1 MLGWSVFVLA
11 LQLGAGP
18 VPATLQAAPRLYTE
32 SRIAASPAAA
42 SAAAIAG
49 LPDLTHLAAS
59 ALPAVVGLVTTSAP
73 AGVGSGDDSLRD
85 LYDKLHEGGGARRGV
100 GSGFIIHPDGWILTN
115 AHVVEGADKVVAEV
129 GERNA
134 RVPAR
139 VVGID
144 SETDLA
150 LVKIDT
156 DRPLPFLR
164 LGDSDQLQAAQWV
177 VAIGCPFGL
186 DHSVSL
192 GIVSHTG
199 RTDISPVGRP
209 GTYDFIQTDASI
221 NPGSSGGPLL
231 DLNGSVVGI
240 AAAVNATGHGIAFAI
255 PVNMAKTVIDQIH
268 ANGRVIRS
276 WLGVS
281 VKELPAEL
289 NSSASGVE
297 VTEVAAGSP
306 AQRAG
311 VRSGDVITTVQGHVI
326 QNPARLRWFV
336 SMAGVGKEVAMDVHR
351 KGESDRTVRAVL
363 AQVPAEEQAR
373 VEARGSLGE

>member
-1 MLGWSVFVLA
+1 MAAWSVFLLA

-18 VPATLQAAPRLYTE
+18 QPATLQPTPSLYTE
-32 SRIAASPAAA
+32 AR
-42 SAAAIAG
+42 SAATPTAPG
-49 LPDLTHLAAS
+49 LPDLTHLAAT
-59 ALPAVVGLVTTSAP
+59 ALPAVVGLITTSQP
-73 AGVGSGDDSLRD
+73 NGVGSGDDSLRD
-85 LYDKLHEGGGARRGV
+85 LYDKLHEGGVRKGV
-100 GSGFIIHPDGWILTN
+100 GSGFLIHPDGWIVTN

-134 RVPAR
+134 HIPAR

-144 SETDLA
+144 AETDLA
-150 LVKIDT
+150 LVKIDI
-156 DRPLPFLR
+156 DRPLPYLR
-164 LGDSDQLQAAQWV
+164 LGDSDRLQPAQWV

-199 RTDISPVGRP
+199 RTDISPVGRR

-231 DLNGSVVGI
+231 DLNGNVVGI
-240 AAAVNATGHGIAFAI
+240 AAAVNATGHGIGFAI
-255 PVNMAKTVIDQIH
+255 PIDMAKSVIDQLH

-281 VKELPAEL
+281 VKELPADL
-289 NSSASGVE
+289 NSSDAGVE
-297 VTEVAAGSP
+297 VTEVASGSP

-311 VRSGDVITTVQGHVI
+311 VRSGDIITALQGHAI
-326 QNPARLRWFV
+326 QNPARLRWYV
-336 SMAGVGKEVAMDVHR
+336 SMAGVGKEVAMALRR
-351 KGESDRTVRAVL
+351 KGEADRTIRAVL
-363 AQVPAEEQAR
+363 AQAPAAEQAR
-373 VEARGSLGE
+373 IEARGSLGE

>member
-1 MLGWSVFVLA
+1 V

-18 VPATLQAAPRLYTE
+18 QPAALQAAPSLYTDA
-32 SRIAASPAAA
+32 RTPSPTAV
-42 SAAAIAG
+42 AG

-59 ALPAVVGLVTTSAP
+59 ALPAVVGLITTSQP
-73 AGVGSGDDSLRD
+73 TGVGSGDDSLRD
-85 LYDKLHEGGGARRGV
+85 LYDKLHEGGVRKGV
-100 GSGFIIHPDGWILTN
+100 GSGFIIHPDGWIVTN

-134 RVPAR
+134 HVPAR

-144 SETDLA
+144 AETDLA
-150 LVKIDT
+150 LVKIDVE
-156 DRPLPFLR
+156 RPLPFLR
-164 LGDSDQLQAAQWV
+164 LGDSDRLQPAQWV

-231 DLNGSVVGI
+231 DLNGNVVGI
-240 AAAVNATGHGIAFAI
+240 AAAVNATGHGIGFAI
-255 PVNMAKTVIDQIH
+255 PIDMAKSIIDQLH
-268 ANGRVIRS
+268 ANGRVVRS

-281 VKELPAEL
+281 VKDLPAEL
-289 NSSASGVE
+289 NSTDAGVE

-311 VRSGDVITTVQGHVI
+311 VRSGDIITAVQGHAI
-326 QNPARLRWFV
+326 QNPARLRWYV
-336 SMAGVGKEVAMDVHR
+336 SMAGVGKEVAMAVR
-351 KGESDRTVRAVL
+351 RRGEADRTVKAVL
-363 AQVPAEEQAR
+363 SQAPAAEQAR
-373 VEARGSLGE
+373 IEARGSLGE

>member
-1 MLGWSVFVLA
+1 MPGWSVFLLA

-18 VPATLQAAPRLYTE
+18 TPATLQPAPRLYTE
-32 SRIAASPAAA
+32 SRTAAVPAAA
-42 SAAAIAG
+42 AAAAAG
-49 LPDLTHLAAS
+49 LPDLTHLVAS
-59 ALPAVVGLVTTSAP
+59 ALPAVVGLVTTQSAGP
-73 AGVGSGDDSLRD
+73 DDGDAVRD
-85 LYDKLHEGGGARRGV
+85 LYDKLHEGGGARKGV

-192 GIVSHTG
+192 GIVSHTE

-221 NPGSSGGPLL
+221 NPGSSGGPVI
-231 DLNGSVVGI
+231 DLEGDVVGI

-255 PVNMAKTVIDQIH
+255 PVNMAKTIVDQLH
-268 ANGRVIRS
+268 TNGHVIRS

-281 VKELPAEL
+281 VKELPAQL
-289 NSSASGVE
+289 NSNASGVE

-306 AQRAG
+306 AARAG
-311 VRSGDVITTVQGHVI
+311 VRSGDIITTVQGHAI
-326 QNPARLRWFV
+326 LNPARLRWFV

-351 KGESDRTVRAVL
+351 KGEADRTVRAVL

>member
-1 MLGWSVFVLA
+1 MAAWSLLVLA

-18 VPATLQAAPRLYTE
+18 QPAQPATLQPSASLYTE
-32 SRIAASPAAA
+32 ARTGTAPTLP
-42 SAAAIAG
+42 G

-59 ALPAVVGLVTTSAP
+59 ALPAVVGLVTTTQPS
-73 AGVGSGDDSLRD
+73 GVGAGDDSLRD
-85 LYDKLHEGGGARRGV
+85 LYDKLHEGGVRKGV
-100 GSGFIIHPDGWILTN
+100 GSGFIIHPDGWIITN
-115 AHVVEGADKVVAEV
+115 AHVVEGAAKVVAEV
-129 GERNA
+129 GERNV
-134 RVPAR
+134 RLPAR

-150 LVKIDT
+150 LLKIDT

-164 LGDSDQLQAAQWV
+164 LGDSDRLQTAQWV

-186 DHSVSL
+186 DHSVSV

-240 AAAVNATGHGIAFAI
+240 AAAVNATGHGIGFAI
-255 PVNMAKTVIDQIH
+255 PIDMAKSVIDQLH
-268 ANGRVIRS
+268 SNGKVVRS

-281 VKELPAEL
+281 VKELPAVL
-289 NSSASGVE
+289 NSTDSGVE

-311 VRSGDVITTVQGHVI
+311 VRSGDIITAVQGHAI
-326 QNPARLRWFV
+326 DNPARLRWYV
-336 SMAGVGKEVAMDVHR
+336 SMAGVGKEVAMAVHR
-351 KGESDRTVRAVL
+351 RGQTERTVRAVL
-363 AQVPAEEQAR
+363 AQAPAAEQAQA
-373 VEARGSLGE
+373 EARGALGE